1 MVGITFSEHLKVGTC
16 LTIILCR
23 VSIHEA
29 MEQQS
34 ISISKA
40 GIVTSLQARCSVIA
54 AANPVGGRWVKLI
67 SSLPSSLC
75 GPIGLY
81 ASLSMEVCQ
90 GRSYCILQQLLVIWS
105 ICISGTILLAV
116 VRSMVDRACIRSILQ
131 PTPYYIALVSIPT
144 DMTLQ
149 RRLHKMWSLQILFS
163 HDLMCSV
170 LSR

>member
-1 MVGITFSEHLKVGTC
+1 M
-16 LTIILCR
+16 
-23 VSIHEA
+23 
-29 MEQQS
+29 
-34 ISISKA
+34 
-40 GIVTSLQARCSVIA
+40 
-54 AANPVGGRWVKLI
+54 KLN

-90 GRSYCILQQLLVIWS
+90 GRSYCILQQLLVIRS